1 MLRFGPQNMDR
12 LVRLHAGIQRVE
24 THLQTAASGG
34 RHIIKIVLRGS
45 GLLVQILIS
54 RTGKVLQVVIKRC
67 ARVVYRARLSLAQLS
82 ARASRL
88 LQQTGIWG
96 DELVAR
102 ITADGGYLLEQA
114 IAHGTQVYRRA
125 TTNGGRMIARLGQS
139 TSQLVHVLSTGGLLL
154 VRRATFGGCQC
165 MSLIGG
171 GGGGVGVRLLKPLFE
186 GHRWLRT
193 LLEEYEKQVAD
204 AETWPQPKD
213 IHGWKLYGPE
223 ELRLLSVTCGI
234 PSKRAEYQMGQ
245 CGEDAW
251 FAASTNRGDT
261 LGVADGVGGGRIC
274 KLSPGE
280 FSDSLMR
287 SCERL
292 ALNPCHEP
300 RRLDLLLHRAHRE
313 VQEERHPVLA
323 SCHTCLLSLDRRTGI
338 VSATNIGSCGFLV
351 VRSGII
357 IARSTKQSRN
367 SIASIQGGFAAILY
381 DDIAQASIQQF
392 RAEAGD
398 MLLLATDGFF
408 DNVHDER
415 VLSLISELDGRTEPC
430 RMRLYAE
437 TLALIARSA
446 TCSTYGKGSNRQ
458 LNMDDI
464 TVVLAVVN

>member
-12 LVRLHAGIQRVE
+12 LVRLPAGIQRVE
-24 THLQTAASGG
+24 THLLTAASAG

-54 RTGKVLQVVIKRC
+54 HTGKVLDVVIERS
-67 ARVVYRARLSLAQLS
+67 ARVVYRARLSLAQLA
-82 ARASRL
+82 ARGTHL
-88 LQQTGIWG
+88 FQQTSIWG

-102 ITADGGYLLEQA
+102 ITADGEYLLEQA
-114 IAHGTQVYRRA
+114 KARGTQVYRRA
-125 TTNGGRMIARLGQS
+125 STNGGRMIARLGQS
-139 TSQLVHVLSTGGLLL
+139 TSQLVHVLSTGGLRL
-154 VRRATFGGCQC
+154 VTRATSGGCQC
-165 MSLIGG
+165 LSLIGG
-171 GGGGVGVRLLKPLFE
+171 GGVRLLKPLFE
-186 GHRWLRT
+186 GYGWLRT

-204 AETWPQPKD
+204 AELRPQPKD
-213 IHGWKLYGPE
+213 IHGWKLYGPK

-234 PSKRAEYQMGQ
+234 PRKRAECQVLGQ

-261 LGVADGVGGGRIC
+261 LGVADGVGCGRIS

-280 FSDSLMR
+280 FSSSLMR

-292 ALNPCHEP
+292 ALSPCHEP

-323 SCHTCLLSLDRRTGI
+323 GCHTCLLSLDRRTGT

-351 VRSGII
+351 VRKGTIV
-357 IARSTKQSRN
+357 ARSTKQTRN
-367 SIASIQGGFAAILY
+367 SIASFRGGSAAILY
-381 DDIAQASIQQF
+381 DVIAQPSIQQF

-408 DNVHDER
+408 DNVNDER

-437 TLALIARSA
+437 TLALMARAA
-446 TCSTYGKGSNRQ
+446 TCSTYRKGWNRQ
-458 LNMDDI
+458 LKMDDI